1 MENIIVFGI
10 GAYFEKKKAAIRDK
24 WHIVGYIDNKINLGQ
39 KMEFEE
45 IYAYNPAYVNQI
57 DSDAKILITSGKYFE
72 MYEQLKSLGIGD
84 ARIIFGVNIIPA
96 YDVIEKMIQGRNY
109 VLLAR
114 NKHICVETNRQETV
128 FDCENEYKIWLRELM
143 IEHNDVAKTIKDL
156 PLNPISRRFGAE
168 FGTPIDRV
176 YIRDFIEK
184 NRKDIT
190 GDIIEIGDLRYSKQ
204 FAHDAN
210 KMQVLHVD
218 GVGENAI
225 KGNLETGEGI
235 VEDSV
240 DCLIC
245 TQTIQHIKNPDK
257 VIDNIYKLL
266 KPNGVALI
274 SNGFLTEIAS
284 YSYRNWGEYWRF
296 SDQGIRSMLQKRFAD
311 DHIAVIPYGN
321 VKTALAIQYG
331 LCAEILSKED
341 FEFNDVQYQVTVCA
355 RVQK

>member
-1 MENIIVFGI
+1 MENVIIFGI
-10 GAYFEKKKAAIRDK
+10 GDYYQKKKKTIFAK
-24 WHIVGYIDNKINLGQ
+24 WNVVGYVDNKDKLCESY
-39 KMEFEE
+39 KFEE
-45 IYAYNPAYVNQI
+45 SSVYNPANICQM
-57 DSDAKILITSGKYFE
+57 DSNAKVLIMSGKYYE
-72 MYEQLKSLGIGD
+72 MYEQLKILGISD
-84 ARIIFGVNIIPA
+84 DKILFGINLLPA
-96 YDVIEKMIQGRNY
+96 YDAIEKMVHNRNIVMQAKNNRIYVVVDDEEVTFDSEFGQKKWIRRMMMESNSVAQSIQ
-109 VLLAR
+109 
-114 NKHICVETNRQETV
+114 T
-128 FDCENEYKIWLRELM
+128 M
-143 IEHNDVAKTIKDL
+143 
-156 PLNPISRRFGAE
+156 PLEPVSRRFGAE

-184 NRKDIT
+184 NKRDIT
-190 GDIIEIGDLRYSKQ
+190 GDIIEIGDLRYSKE
-204 FAHDAN
+204 FAHDVN

-218 GVGENAI
+218 GVGDNAI

-257 VIDNIYKLL
+257 VIANIYKLL

-274 SNGFLTEIAS
+274 SNGFLTEISS

-311 DHIAVIPYGN
+311 DRIAVIPYGN

-331 LCAEILSKED
+331 VCAEILSKED

>member
-1 MENIIVFGI
+1 MENVIVFGI
-10 GAYFEKKKAAIRDK
+10 GAYFEKKKVAIRDK
-24 WHIVGYIDNKINLGQ
+24 WHIVGYIDNKINSDQ
-39 KMEFEE
+39 RMKFEGV
-45 IYAYNPAYVNQI
+45 YAYHPSCINQI
-57 DSDAKILITSGKYFE
+57 DSGAKILIVSVKYYE
-72 MYEQLKSLGIGD
+72 MYEQLKSLGIDD
-84 ARIIFGVNIIPA
+84 ARILFGVNLIPA
-96 YDVIEKMIQGRNY
+96 YDAIEQIIQDRNY
-109 VLLAR
+109 LLQAR
-114 NKHICVETNRQETV
+114 NKHICIETDQQV
-128 FDCENEYKIWLRELM
+128 IIFDSENEYKVWLRALM
-143 IEHNDVAKTIKDL
+143 IEHDAVAKTIKEL
-156 PLNPISRRFGAE
+156 PLAPISRRFGAE

-184 NRKDIT
+184 NKRDIT
-190 GDIIEIGDLRYSKQ
+190 GDIIEIGDLRYSKE
-204 FAHDAN
+204 FAHDVN
-210 KMQVLHVD
+210 KMRVLHVD
-218 GVGENAI
+218 GIGENAI

-235 VEDSV
+235 EVNSA

-274 SNGFLTEIAS
+274 SNGFLTEISS

-311 DHIAVIPYGN
+311 DRIAVIPYGN

-331 LCAEILSKED
+331 VCAEILSKED